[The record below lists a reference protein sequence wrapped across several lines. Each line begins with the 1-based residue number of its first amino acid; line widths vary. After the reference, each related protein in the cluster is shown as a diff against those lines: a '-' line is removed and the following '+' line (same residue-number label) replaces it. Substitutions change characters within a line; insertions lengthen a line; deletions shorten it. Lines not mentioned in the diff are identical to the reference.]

1 MMGGTANPAI
11 APFRAGAW
19 AGIIRLAAE
28 GKLAVPIAWRYL
40 ISQAGE
46 ALTAVH
52 GSHPAGSWR
61 FVAGG

>member
-1 MMGGTANPAI
+1 
-11 APFRAGAW
+11 
-19 AGIIRLAAE
+19 
-28 GKLAVPIAWRYL
+28 VPIAWRYL

-46 ALTAVH
+46 ALTALH